1 MCATAAGSKGAPSR
15 ALIQFSHSFFFNHQ
29 QKKAKPY
36 ELKTLKMRRLITT
49 TLLIF
54 LITGINGQLLFNPQ
68 GGGPPFGHHP
78 LLMPGQ
84 KPAPVNSPF
93 ADSYERS
100 RKKPSSSDGFDDL
113 IRLFQ
118 QPKSIWGD
126 DDDDDDDADNKNDA
140 DSTFPLFG
148 SSSRNNN
155 NNNNRFHFGNGNPF
169 GEGLLGDR
177 RKLGE
182 QTSSG
187 KKLPNNPFSSFPL
200 FLDDILK
207 PVLDLSPP
215 PQKPVNGKG
224 GPPRRGAPGRKT
236 VSRPQLTVAQLITK
250 HNLTWSTLNFFL
262 I

>member
-1 MCATAAGSKGAPSR
+1 
-15 ALIQFSHSFFFNHQ
+15 
-29 QKKAKPY
+29 
-36 ELKTLKMRRLITT
+36 MRRLITT

-54 LITGINGQLLFNPQ
+54 IITGINGQLLFNPQ

-93 ADSYERS
+93 ADSYEKS

-113 IRLFQ
+113 IRLLQ

-126 DDDDDDDADNKNDA
+126 DDGDGDDNDNDA

-148 SSSRNNN
+148 SSRNNN
-155 NNNNRFHFGNGNPF
+155 NNNNRFPFGNGNPF

-182 QTSSG
+182 PTSGG

-224 GPPRRGAPGRKT
+224 GPPRRGAPKRKT